1 MRDGKLL
8 EQTAIALDGATL
20 ARLAERDPEAH
31 ARLDRVE
38 LAKIAYASGG
48 LRVTGMLARP
58 KRPGRFPSV
67 IYNRGGYGSSGVIS
81 ARQAATQLAAVAD
94 RGYVVAASQYRGNA
108 GGEGR
113 DEFGGGDLADV
124 LNLIALLDD
133 MDAADPE
140 RIGMWGWSR
149 GGLMTYL
156 ALARTE
162 RLRAAIAISAMA
174 DLADYLARRPE
185 MEQRVFAKLLPAD
198 GTLRAAAI
206 EARSPIRWPE
216 RLCKTTPLLVLHGSA
231 DWRVHPGQALA
242 MASALYEAKH
252 PLRFVLFEGA
262 DHGLAEFSGENLRLC
277 HDWLDRYLRDR
288 EPWPSLEPHGL

>member
-1 MRDGKLL
+1 MRDGELL
-8 EQTAIALDGATL
+8 DEAPIALDAATL
-20 ARLAERDPEAH
+20 ERLAERDPAAH
-31 ARLDRVE
+31 TRLARVE

-58 KRPGRFPSV
+58 KRSGRFPSV

-81 ARQAATQLAAVAD
+81 ARQAATQLAAIAD
-94 RGYVVAASQYRGNA
+94 RGYLVVASQYRGNA
-108 GGEGR
+108 GSEGM

-124 LNLIALLDD
+124 LNLMPLIDD
-133 MDAADPE
+133 MAAADPG

-162 RLRAAIAISAMA
+162 RLRAAIAISAVA

-185 MEQRVFAKLLPAD
+185 MEQRIFAKLLPPEGAD
-198 GTLRAAAI
+198 REAAMI
-206 EARSPIRWPE
+206 ARSPIRWPE
-216 RLCKTTPLLVLHGSA
+216 KLCKTTPLLVLHGSA

-242 MASALYEAKH
+242 MAAALYKAKH

-262 DHGLAEFSGENLRLC
+262 DHGLAEFATENLRIC
-277 HDWLDRYLRDR
+277 NDWLDRYLRDR

>member
-1 MRDGKLL
+1 MRDGELL
-8 EQTAIALDGATL
+8 EQTPIALDAAT
-20 ARLAERDPEAH
+20 ADRLAERDPDAH
-31 ARLDRVE
+31 ARLGRVE
-38 LAKIAYASGG
+38 LAKIVYASGG

-58 KRPGRFPSV
+58 KRSGPVPSV

-81 ARQAATQLAAVAD
+81 ARQAATQLAAIAD
-94 RGYVVAASQYRGNA
+94 RGYLVVASQYRGNA
-108 GGEGR
+108 GSEGR
-113 DEFGGGDLADV
+113 DEFGGADVADV
-124 LNLIALLDD
+124 LNLIALLDGMAD
-133 MDAADPE
+133 ADPG

-162 RLRAAIAISAMA
+162 RLRAAIAISAVA
-174 DLADYLARRPE
+174 DLTDYLARRTE
-185 MEQRVFAKLLPAD
+185 MEARVFAKLLPQD
-198 GTLRAAAI
+198 GAERAVAI
-206 EARSPIRWPE
+206 DARSPIRWPE

-242 MASALYEAKH
+242 MASALHAAQH

-262 DHGLAEFSGENLRLC
+262 DHGLAEFSGETLRLC

-288 EPWPSLEPHGL
+288 LPWPSLEPHGL

>member
-1 MRDGKLL
+1 MRDGELL
-8 EQTAIALDGATL
+8 EQTPIALDPATL
-20 ARLAERDPEAH
+20 DRLAERDPEAH
-31 ARLDRVE
+31 ARLARVE
-38 LAKIAYASGG
+38 LAKIAYASQG

-58 KRPGRFPSV
+58 KRSGPLPSV

-81 ARQAATQLAAVAD
+81 ARQAATQLAAIAD
-94 RGYVVAASQYRGNA
+94 RGYLVVASQYRGNA
-108 GGEGR
+108 GGEGQ

-124 LNLIALLDD
+124 LNLIPLI
-133 MDAADPE
+133 DATADADPA

-162 RLRAAIAISAMA
+162 RLRAAIATSAVA

-185 MEQRVFAKLLPAD
+185 MQQRVFAKLLPE
-198 GTLRAAAI
+198 GGPEREAAVA
-206 EARSPIRWPE
+206 ARSPIRWAE
-216 RLCKTTPLLVLHGSA
+216 KLCKTTPLLVLHGSA

-242 MASALYEAKH
+242 MATALHAAMH

-262 DHGLAEFSGENLRLC
+262 DHGLAEFSAEALRLS

-288 EPWPSLEPHGL
+288 QPWPSLEPHGL